1 LPLAALTFEAMMNIP
16 KVDISVPEARFEIFF
31 PLLRQ
36 GVRVLVR
43 EGQTVKGFLRDEL
56 GLNPD
61 TIASRVQTVFLNG
74 HPVDDMA
81 GTWLEEG
88 AVLSLSAAMP
98 GLLGACMRVDS
109 PYATMRDSI
118 TQGRSAP
125 AAVQEGAS
133 TLGFTLKLF
142 NFMAREIGPCV
153 LQRGVVVDSERVL
166 ALLGDA
172 GEEGLW
178 EGGAGL
184 AIDGALIDP
193 LQEPLAA
200 RVASRERLLVRVA
213 IQ

>member
-1 LPLAALTFEAMMNIP
+1 MNMP
-16 KVDISVPEARFEIFF
+16 KVEFSVPEAQFEFFF

-36 GVRVLVR
+36 GVMVLVQ
-43 EGQTVKGFLRDEL
+43 EGQTVKGFLQDEL
-56 GLNPD
+56 GLTQD

-81 GTWLEEG
+81 GTRLEEG

-118 TQGRSAP
+118 TQGRSAQ
-125 AAVQEGAS
+125 AAAQQEAS
-133 TLGFTLKLF
+133 AIGFTLKLF

-153 LQRGVVVDSERVL
+153 LERGVVVDSERVL
-166 ALLGDA
+166 TLVGDA
-172 GEEGLW
+172 SEEGLW
-178 EGGAGL
+178 KAGAGL
-184 AIDGALIDP
+184 AIDGAVIDP

-200 RVASRERLLVRVA
+200 RLASWEQLLVRVVTP
-213 IQ
+213 